1 MKQCKGE
8 VRVPKSD
15 IRPQPLTLMYF
26 NLDRSCW
33 MSHLISKLLR
43 LPSGNKTFAHTYPSA
58 IMSSKP

>member
-15 IRPQPLTLMYF
+15 IRPQPLTLMHF
-26 NLDRSCW
+26 NLDSWCW
-33 MSHLISKLLR
+33 TSHLISKVLL

>member
-15 IRPQPLTLMYF
+15 IEPQPLTLTY
-26 NLDRSCW
+26 LDRSCW
-33 MSHLISKLLR
+33 TSHLISKVLL
-43 LPSGNKTFAHTYPSA
+43 LPSGNKTFGHTYPSA